1 MRTKITTII
10 DITETRALRGADKL
24 LINQQANYNTA
35 IQTIGLRANLI
46 PELCENKVGDVSKF
60 GFGSN
65 IKGKQRYWEFTFE
78 VEAVD
83 ALTYDMLL
91 LDFDLV
97 PVITNLNETV
107 SIKNEV
113 FRTNHPN
120 DTNIVFEMIKEC

>member
-1 MRTKITTII
+1 MIFKLTTII
-10 DITETRALRGADKL
+10 DITETGARRGADKL
-24 LINQQANYNTA
+24 LINQQANYNTT
-35 IQTIGLRANLI
+35 IQTLGLRVNII
-46 PELCENKVGDVSKF
+46 PSLCEHKVGDVSKF

-65 IKGKQRYWEFTFE
+65 IKGKQKYWEFTFE
-78 VEAVD
+78 VEAAE
-83 ALTYDMLL
+83 ALTYEMLI
-91 LDFDLV
+91 LDFNLV